1 MSKKRL
7 KKPISKKAEFI
18 SDNFGNQ
25 FLNGVCYH
33 CIFSSDFLKKVITIL
48 PLEVYRSKERKII
61 MNMLYDYYN
70 QYKSAPENLF
80 YDLFQELEKELSDS
94 EYDRCMALIGILK
107 GFSGKNYQY
116 YLDRLNDSLKHFY
129 LEEGSVEFASLIK
142 RKKYDEA
149 KAVILKAMKATEDSG
164 ENEYYDYFEDKTYIE
179 KRLSETKYTMQT
191 KIAAIDKYING
202 LNPTWLV
209 TILAATKMGKSW
221 MLMEMAVA
229 ALFQNLN
236 VLFISLE
243 MNKEQVDS
251 RFDQVIGFMSSV
263 ESDEPQEVMDYKR
276 EEWQKENKVVES
288 IFDIGTVEKNRK
300 RFRKIGGGNLKVMA
314 FNRGRMNYLDVDRIL
329 DTAEEQDGFVADV
342 LVVDYLGI
350 MKETAQ
356 GQSKKERIG
365 ENCLGIKEICGK
377 RNLIGFTAMQ
387 GNRKAM
393 MAKTFHSHM
402 VADDIDTIFHS
413 DLVLAMCATKQE
425 EEQNKYRVYCANYRH
440 GVQHWS
446 VGIIRCLNQGQIAL
460 DSYELEE
467 GWEGGDDDDDENNG
481 TYY

>member
-1 MSKKRL
+1 MSKKRI
-7 KKPISKKAEFI
+7 KKPNDKKADFI
-18 SDNFGNQ
+18 NDNFGNQ
-25 FLNGVCYH
+25 FFNGVCYH
-33 CIFSSDFLKKVITIL
+33 CIFSTDFLKKVIAIL
-48 PLEVYRSKERKII
+48 PLEVYRSRERKII
-61 MNMLYDYYN
+61 MKMLYDYYN
-70 QYKSAPENLF
+70 QYKAAPENLF

-94 EYDRCMALIGILK
+94 EYDRCMALIGILR

-116 YLDRLNDSLKHFY
+116 YLDRLNDSLRHFY

-149 KAVILKAMKATEDSG
+149 KAVILKAMKAMDETSDT
-164 ENEYYDYFEDKTYIE
+164 EYYDYFEDKTYIE
-179 KRLSETKYTMQT
+179 KRLSEVKYVMRTL
-191 KIAAIDKYING
+191 IDAVDKNIKG
-202 LNPTWLV
+202 LNPTWLI

-229 ALFQNLN
+229 ALFQGLN

-251 RFDQVIGFMSSV
+251 RFDQIIGFMSSI
-263 ESDEPQEVMDYKR
+263 ESEDTQEVMSYRR
-276 EEWQKENKVVES
+276 EEWQKTNEVVDS
-288 IFDIGTVEKNRK
+288 IFDIGAVEKNRK
-300 RFRKIGGGNLKVMA
+300 RFRKVGGGNLKVMA
-314 FNRGRMNYLDVDRIL
+314 FNRGRMNHLDIDRVL
-329 DTAEEQDGFVADV
+329 DQAEEQDGFVADV
-342 LVVDYLGI
+342 LIVDYLGI
-350 MKETAQ
+350 MKETAL

-413 DLVLAMCATKQE
+413 DLVLAMCATKKE
-425 EEQNKYRVYCANYRH
+425 EEENKYRIYCANYRH
-440 GVQHWS
+440 GKQHWS
-446 VGIIRCLNQGQIAL
+446 VGITRCLNQGQIAL
-460 DSYELEE
+460 DSYELED
-467 GWEGGDDDDDENNG
+467 GWDSEDDDNEESNG